1 MSERDYF
8 VTTSMIVTASSPFDA
23 ARQFANHLAEPGVP
37 ASAAYTVATAADEIR
52 PQVIDLDAYPDDDEP
67 VNYGFARPQDFDVL
81 DQVFSILR
89 R

>member
-8 VTTSMIVTASSPFDA
+8 VTTSMIVTASSPLDA
-23 ARQFANHLAEPGVP
+23 AQQFAATLAEPGVA
-37 ASAAYTVATAADEIR
+37 ASATYTVATAADEIR
-52 PQVIDLDAYPDDDEP
+52 PEVIDLDDEP

-89 R
+89 H